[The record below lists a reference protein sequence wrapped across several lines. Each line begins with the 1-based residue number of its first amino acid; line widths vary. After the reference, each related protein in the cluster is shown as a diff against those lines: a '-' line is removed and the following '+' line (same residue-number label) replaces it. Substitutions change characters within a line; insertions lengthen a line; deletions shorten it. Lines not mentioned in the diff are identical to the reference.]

1 MKFYSHRVIGNI
13 MIIINKQEE
22 PGSVKLGAEGNMRSS
37 CSSIGSSIVGSS
49 IGSSIGLFNGR
60 SEKSVNLSGFS
71 TCFCHFFCF
80 FTLIMHIQNQFWK
93 KISPGL
99 LFLAGV
105 EAQTF
110 CLRPGRVA
118 TAYSTDKYKCKMM
131 KIRVSWVGQSTRTP
145 PLHSHVG

>member
-22 PGSVKLGAEGNMRSS
+22 PGSVNLGAEGNMRSS
-37 CSSIGSSIVGSS
+37 C
-49 IGSSIGLFNGR
+49 SSIGLFNGR

-71 TCFCHFFCF
+71 TFHCHFFAFSPSLCKYKTNF
-80 FTLIMHIQNQFWK
+80 EE

-118 TAYSTDKYKCKMM
+118 TAYSTDKYKYQNHEN
-131 KIRVSWVGQSTRTP
+131 QSQLSRAIN
-145 PLHSHVG
+145 

>member
-22 PGSVKLGAEGNMRSS
+22 PGSVNLGAEGNMRSS

-71 TCFCHFFCF
+71 TFHCHFFAFSPSLCKYKTNF
-80 FTLIMHIQNQFWK
+80 EE

-118 TAYSTDKYKCKMM
+118 TAYSTDKYKCKIM
-131 KIRVSWVGQSTRTP
+131 KIRVS
-145 PLHSHVG
+145 

>member
-71 TCFCHFFCF
+71 TCFCHFFAFSPSLCIYKTNFEKKSALACF
-80 FTLIMHIQNQFWK
+80 FWPGWRPKHFASAQGGLPPPTQLTNTNI
-93 KISPGL
+93 KI
-99 LFLAGV
+99 
-105 EAQTF
+105 
-110 CLRPGRVA
+110 
-118 TAYSTDKYKCKMM
+118 M
-131 KIRVSWVGQSTRTP
+131 KIRVS
-145 PLHSHVG
+145 